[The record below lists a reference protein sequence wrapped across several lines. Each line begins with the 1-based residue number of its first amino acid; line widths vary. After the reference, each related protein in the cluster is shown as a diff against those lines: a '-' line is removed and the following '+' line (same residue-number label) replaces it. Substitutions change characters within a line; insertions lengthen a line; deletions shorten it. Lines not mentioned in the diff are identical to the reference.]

1 MANIVAIV
9 GRPNVGKSTLFNR
22 LIERQ
27 KAIMDDTSGVTRDRH
42 YGEAEWCGTRFNVI
56 DTGGYVVGSDD
67 VFEREIRKQVEIAI
81 EEADVIV
88 FLVDCM
94 SGLNELDKEFAAV
107 LRKCKKP
114 LYVAANKA
122 DTPEKFALANE
133 FYALG
138 LKAEIFPVS
147 AQTGS
152 GTGELL
158 DQIITHFPEKEI
170 VNPYE
175 GLPRITVVGR
185 PNVGKSSF
193 VNVLLGKERSIVSD
207 IAGTT
212 RDPID
217 SHYNAFGKEFVL
229 IDTAGL
235 RRKSRVKDNIEFYSV
250 LRTVRSVEDSD
261 VCILMID
268 ASQGFESQDMN
279 IVRLALSRNKG
290 VVIMVNKW
298 DLITKETNTAAK
310 IEEEIREKLRP
321 SDYIPIVFSSVAE
334 KKRIFQVIEKAIEV
348 YENKNKK
355 VPTSQ
360 LNEKILPEI
369 EKIPPPAYRGLYI
382 KIKYITQVPAVAP
395 VFIFFCNH
403 PDHIPESYQRYL
415 EKKIREHFGFDG
427 VPIRLFF
434 RKK

>member
-1 MANIVAIV
+1 VANIVAIV
-9 GRPNVGKSTLFNR
+9 GRPNVGKSTFFNR
-22 LIERQ
+22 LVEKNQ
-27 KAIMDDTSGVTRDRH
+27 AIMDNTSGVTRDRH

-81 EEADVIV
+81 EEADVVI
-88 FLVDCM
+88 FLTDCI
-94 SGLNELDKEFAAV
+94 SGLTELDREFAAV

-122 DTPEKFALANE
+122 DTPDKFNLSNE
-133 FYALG
+133 FYEMG
-138 LKAEIFPVS
+138 LPAEIFPVS
-147 AQTGS
+147 AQSGS

-158 DQIITHFPEKEI
+158 DQIITHFPEKEN
-170 VNPYE
+170 VNPYA

-193 VNVLLGKERSIVSD
+193 VNVLLGRERAIVSE

-217 SHYNAFGKEFVL
+217 SHYNSFGKEFVL

-235 RRKSRVKDNIEFYSV
+235 RKKSKVHDNIEFYSV
-250 LRTVRSVEDSD
+250 LRTVRSIEDSD

-268 ASQGFESQDMN
+268 ATQGFESQDMN
-279 IVRLALSRNKG
+279 IIRLAINRNKG

-298 DLITKETNTAAK
+298 DLVAKDTNTAAK
-310 IEEEIREKLRP
+310 MEEEIRQKLRP
-321 SDYIPIVFSSVAE
+321 SDYIPILFSSVVE
-334 KKRIFQVIEKAIEV
+334 KKRILQVIDKAIEC

-360 LNEKILPEI
+360 LNDKILPEI

-382 KIKYITQVPAVAP
+382 KIKYITQVPASAP

-403 PDHIPESYQRYL
+403 PDHIPESYERYL
-415 EKKIREHFGFDG
+415 EKKIRENFGFDG